1 VRLRVEE
8 HQLLL
13 DADGQR
19 GGSVEGGAQGG
30 GIGLRQSA
38 RGYERGVRLLTPPGV
53 FRPLSDTWMLAEALR
68 EATLPPRASVLELC
82 TGSGAVAIAAALR
95 GAREV
100 TAVDVSRRSMLAVRL
115 NARLNGVRVRA
126 RRGSLFEP
134 VGRARFDAIV
144 SNPPYVPADGEELPR
159 SWPDRC
165 WDAGLDGRVV
175 LDQIV
180 EQAPEHLRPGGF
192 VLLVHS
198 SICGTDRTLEGLR
211 AGGLEA
217 DVVVRRRG
225 PLGPLMTARVHTLE
239 ARGLLPPGQREEEV
253 VVVRGRRPALS
264 AASSG
269 ASSRRGAAA

>member
-1 VRLRVEE
+1 
-8 HQLLL
+8 
-13 DADGQR
+13 
-19 GGSVEGGAQGG
+19 
-30 GIGLRQSA
+30 
-38 RGYERGVRLLTPPGV
+38 
-53 FRPLSDTWMLAEALR
+53 MLADALR

-82 TGSGAVAIAAALR
+82 TGSGAVAITAALR

-100 TAVDVSRRSMLAVRL
+100 TAVDVSRRSMLAVRV

-126 RRGSLFEP
+126 RRGSLFAP

-144 SNPPYVPADGEELPR
+144 ANPPYVPAEEHDLPR
-159 SWPDRC
+159 AWPERC

-180 EQAPEHLRPGGF
+180 GQAPRHLRPGGF

-198 SICGTDRTLEGLR
+198 SICGIERTLDGLR

-217 DVVVRRRG
+217 DVIVRRRG

-239 ARGLLPPGQREEEV
+239 QRGLLPPGQREEDV
-253 VVVRGRRPALS
+253 VVIRGRRPALS
-264 AASSG
+264 GASSA